1 MVNANKKKLCIY
13 WIILFIFCTTH
24 SLTMVFVV
32 ELWLY
37 KCNQSAKQTWFL
49 HFYYN
54 KAVVTFLLNLAIQ
67 NSKSSNFRNIF

>member
-1 MVNANKKKLCIY
+1 MVNANKKKYLFIY
-13 WIILFIFCTTH
+13 LLIYLIFLFIFCTTH

-37 KCNQSAKQTWFL
+37 KCNESAKQTWFL

-54 KAVVTFLLNLAIQ
+54 KTVVTF
-67 NSKSSNFRNIF
+67 S

>member
-1 MVNANKKKLCIY
+1 MVNANKKKKIFIYLFTYLFNYCIY
-13 WIILFIFCTTH
+13 FCTTH

-37 KCNQSAKQTWFL
+37 KCNESAKQTWFL

-54 KAVVTFLLNLAIQ
+54 KTVVTF
-67 NSKSSNFRNIF
+67 S